1 LRGDT
6 FVGRPRTTKK
16 KRRTQAGIYS
26 PALIDVT
33 HEKLAAT
40 SADLAYIS
48 IGGSRRL
55 ALERFAERREKLNVP
70 NFNVYFYAD
79 KSAKCAEGG

>member
-1 LRGDT
+1 LADLAR
-6 FVGRPRTTKK
+6 KK

-40 SADLAYIS
+40 SANLAYIS

-55 ALERFAERREKLNVP
+55 ATLLRDLPKAARN
-70 NFNVYFYAD
+70 
-79 KSAKCAEGG
+79 

>member
-6 FVGRPRTTKK
+6 FVGRPRTTK

-55 ALERFAERREKLNVP
+55 AR
-70 NFNVYFYAD
+70 
-79 KSAKCAEGG
+79 S